1 MITGAFLAAWQWVDK
16 LYYWATRLQYVDRT
30 HHNLF
35 RVVVKPYRGEVL
47 MTRDGVQL
55 KKGDWYAKLHLHNF
69 RIAQLLLETRRH
81 QGKRSEI
88 GIELLILRQIR
99 SSFPALAEFL
109 ENHPRGNQIQVLLGT
124 TFLHSGSEHLGFATR
139 EIPGVIRMRLK
150 SFFLKWIL
158 VSCHP
163 QGWRRLRKYKHPLV
177 PKRVFISREEFNR
190 RYHSAGMK

>member
-35 RVVVKPYRGEVL
+35 RVVVKPYRGETL
-47 MTRDGVQL
+47 ITRDGVRL
-55 KKGDWYAKLHLHNF
+55 EKGDWYAKLHLHNF
-69 RIAQLLLETRRH
+69 RIAQLLMETRRNR
-81 QGKRSEI
+81 GKRAEI
-88 GIELLILRQIR
+88 GIELMILRQIR

-109 ENHPRGNQIQVLLGT
+109 ENHPRSNQIRVLLGT
-124 TFLHSGSEHLGFATR
+124 TFLHPGSEHLGFDAR

-163 QGWRRLRKYKHPLV
+163 RGWRRPRNYKHPLI

-190 RYHSAGMK
+190 RYSPARLK